1 MAQTLIENMFDKK
14 YPNITLWVKEYGWIE
29 LGQDVYSH
37 SFVRAL
43 DEGGVI
49 WEGRHSY
56 QTMDEVFQELDKALA
71 RWIEDNY
78 G

>member
-1 MAQTLIENMFDKK
+1 MAQTLIENIFDKK
-14 YPNITLWVKEYGWIE
+14 YPNITLWVTEYGWIE
-29 LGQDVYSH
+29 LGQDSYSH

-56 QTMDEVFQELDKALA
+56 MTMDEVFHELDEALA